1 MTFLTN
7 DDTDVMYDLKQMLE
21 KAKARVPMELAKHE
35 AAQVKPGTIRV
46 KRRHEETLS
55 AYGV

>member
-21 KAKARVPMELAKHE
+21 KAKAKIAKTKH
-35 AAQVKPGTIRV
+35 VVDGGIGLGV
-46 KRRHEETLS
+46 RRCDTQ
-55 AYGV
+55 